1 MTTTTTRKKR
11 SSAPLVGV
19 KSLADAGEPGVYEAI
34 VSVFGNVD
42 YQNDRIIPGAFAGTL
57 ERWKASGDPIPVI
70 WSHQWDNLDA
80 HVGHVVDAKELLPGD
95 PALEGTGLEANGG
108 LWTKFALNVEED
120 FAGRLAKRLDSRAIR
135 EFSFAYDVLDEQR
148 GTDGANELLAL
159 DVIEVGPTLKGANP
173 ATRLLSAAGIDE
185 LDEKAVERLEKV
197 LFAGRKALEAEEPD
211 GSKASVPV
219 SFDGSVEST
228 LAGVHEAASS
238 WAADADLGNGGFY
251 WLHLEAT
258 YPEESRAI
266 VCVEGWYDPIGEG
279 IFYEL
284 SFATA
289 EDGSIEVSDPHELEI
304 SVSTARKARK
314 ARARLVHPPTGEKAR
329 GTVSDE
335 PDGGKSEAK
344 AGEEPTEEQTSR
356 TEDGDHDG
364 GDPLSVM
371 LELAELE

>member
-11 SSAPLVGV
+11 STAPLVGV
-19 KSLADAGEPGVYEAI
+19 KDLSAAEEPGVFSAI

-57 ERWKASGDPIPVI
+57 ERWKASGDPIPVV

-80 HVGHVVDAKELLPGD
+80 HVGHVIDAKELLPGD
-95 PALEGTGLEANGG
+95 PELVGTGLEGNGG
-108 LWTKFALNVEED
+108 LWTKFALAVEED
-120 FAGRLAKRLDSRAIR
+120 FAGRLAKRLSNRSIK

-148 GTDGANELLAL
+148 GTDGANELLEL

-173 ATRLLSAAGIDE
+173 ATRLLSAAGVDE

-197 LFAGRKALEAEEPD
+197 LFAGRKALEDAEPD

-219 SFDGSVEST
+219 TFDGSVEST
-228 LAGVHEAASS
+228 LAGVHEAATA
-238 WAADADLGNGGFY
+238 WAEDGNLGNGGFY
-251 WLHLEAT
+251 YLHLEAT
-258 YPEESRAI
+258 YPDEGRAI
-266 VCVEGWYDPIGEG
+266 VCVEGWDDPIGEG
-279 IFYEL
+279 VFYEL
-284 SFATA
+284 SFASA
-289 EDGSIEVSDPHELEI
+289 EDGTLEVSDPHELEVA
-304 SVSTARKARK
+304 VSTSRKARK
-314 ARARLVHPPTGEKAR
+314 ARARLAHPPLGEKAR

-335 PDGGKSEAK
+335 PDGGKSDDK
-344 AGEEPTEEQTSR
+344 AGKSAEDPTSR